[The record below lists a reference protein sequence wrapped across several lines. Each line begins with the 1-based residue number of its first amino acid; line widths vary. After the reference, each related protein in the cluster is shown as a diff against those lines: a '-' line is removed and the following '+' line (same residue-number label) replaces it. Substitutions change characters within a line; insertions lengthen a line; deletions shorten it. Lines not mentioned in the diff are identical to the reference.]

1 MCKATLYDTMI
12 NEARE
17 EIIECLEDGYT
28 GYYCDLHNEIFNT
41 GWYRN
46 LEPTSIL
53 AKNEAATLLG
63 DNVYEA
69 IGRIYEYEKDNFG
82 EVFTDLSNPARVIS
96 MLYYLI
102 GEDVL
107 YNNSE
112 VNDILSEKWDDKA
125 DEETNKMLVEKLKN
139 NGRN

>member
-17 EIIECLEDGYT
+17 DIIECLKDGYA
-28 GYYCDLHNEIFNT
+28 GYYCDLHNEVFNT

-46 LEPTSIL
+46 LEPTSVH
-53 AKNEAATLLG
+53 AKNKAATLLG
-63 DNVYEA
+63 KDVYEA

-102 GEDVL
+102 GEEVL
-107 YNNSE
+107 YNDNE
-112 VNDILSEKWDDKA
+112 VNDILSEKWDDES
-125 DEETNKMLVEKLKN
+125 DEETNEMLVEKIGK
-139 NGRN
+139 

>member
-1 MCKATLYDTMI
+1 MCKTTLYDTMI

-17 EIIECLEDGYT
+17 DIIECLKDGYA
-28 GYYCDLHNEIFNT
+28 GYYCDLHNEVFNT

-46 LEPTSIL
+46 LEPTSIH
-53 AKNEAATLLG
+53 AQEEAATLLG
-63 DNVYEA
+63 KNVYEA

-102 GEDVL
+102 GEEVL
-107 YNNSE
+107 YNDEE
-112 VNDILSEKWDDKA
+112 VHDILSEKWDDEA
-125 DEETNKMLVEKLKN
+125 DEETNKMLVEKIRK
-139 NGRN
+139 

>member
-17 EIIECLEDGYT
+17 DIIECLKDGYI
-28 GYYCDLHNEIFNT
+28 GCYCDLHNEVFNT

-46 LEPTSIL
+46 LEPTSIH
-53 AKNEAATLLG
+53 AKNKAATLLG
-63 DNVYEA
+63 EDVYEA
-69 IGRIYEYEKDNFG
+69 IGRIYKYEKDNFG

-102 GEDVL
+102 GEEVL
-107 YNNSE
+107 YNDSE
-112 VNDILSEKWDDKA
+112 VNDILSEKWDDEA
-125 DEETNKMLVEKLKN
+125 DEETNEMLVEKIGK
-139 NGRN
+139 

>member
-17 EIIECLEDGYT
+17 DIIECLKDGYA
-28 GYYCDLHNEIFNT
+28 GYYCDLHIEVFNT

-46 LEPTSIL
+46 LEPTSVH
-53 AKNEAATLLG
+53 AKNKAATLLG
-63 DNVYEA
+63 KDVYEA

-102 GEDVL
+102 GEEVL
-107 YNNSE
+107 YNDEE
-112 VNDILSEKWDDKA
+112 VHDILSEKWDDKA
-125 DEETNKMLVEKLKN
+125 DEETNKILVEKIRK
-139 NGRN
+139 